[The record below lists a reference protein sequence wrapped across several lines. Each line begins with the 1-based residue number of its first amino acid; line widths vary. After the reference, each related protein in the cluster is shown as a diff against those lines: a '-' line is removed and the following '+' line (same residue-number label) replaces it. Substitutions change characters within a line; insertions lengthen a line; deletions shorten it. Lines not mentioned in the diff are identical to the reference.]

1 MFLKISTITRAC
13 GLEVWFPLRVR
24 EVPGSSPGS
33 PPLNNF
39 LLPQTLCSLLEPRS
53 APPFQTLP
61 VERNRDRDITEVT
74 QKYHFYLM
82 TQRKNL
88 TAEAQVNEYERIQE
102 YTLPTPQS
110 VTNKRVNSC
119 TAEL

>member
-1 MFLKISTITRAC
+1 
-13 GLEVWFPLRVR
+13 
-24 EVPGSSPGS
+24 
-33 PPLNNF
+33 
-39 LLPQTLCSLLEPRS
+39 
-53 APPFQTLP
+53 
-61 VERNRDRDITEVT
+61 
-74 QKYHFYLM
+74 M